1 MREPLAR
8 GMPDG
13 AMAQDPQIKRDDDA
27 SLMERLADA
36 QRTAAQEMEASGALP
51 PVIAAP
57 PRDVPTPPPLPG
69 SIRPTAPETVT
80 SAPPA
85 RQPVPAEPQ
94 SAAPAAPPP
103 VEPVAEAGLEADAS
117 DTASTGGIPPPP
129 APPRRVA
136 RRRPAGPVRSAI
148 AANDDAPSIGGLI
161 FALEQKPSSDPFR
174 YATIASAVWAVLGVG
189 FSWFSLGAE
198 VGAGGSLGDLLARP
212 TTFLTLAAIAVP
224 IAVIWFLALLAW
236 RAEELRLR
244 SSTMTEVA
252 IRLAEPDRMAEQSVA
267 SLGQAV
273 RRQVSFMNDAVSR
286 ALGRAGELEALVH
299 NEVAALERSYEDNE
313 RKIRGLIKELAG
325 ERDALLGTSVGV
337 TETLKQL
344 GTEVPSL
351 IEKLSHQQVKLA
363 QIIAGAGDNLNSLES
378 SLSTSAARL
387 EVQLG
392 TRTTEL
398 QSVLETYTGSLDQTF
413 SSRTEEM
420 QRVLEGYTAGLAEA
434 LGGRT
439 ETMQRV
445 LADYTTGLAEA
456 LGSRTE
462 NLQTVFEEYA
472 RALDETIA
480 QRADKLDERI
490 VERTRSL
497 DEAFSERL
505 RLFDESIRRSTSA
518 IDQTVGDKARALTAA
533 LDSHAKT
540 FGETIAR
547 QAVDLDESLMH
558 GVNAVRRTSENITRQ
573 SLKAIEGLAGQSELL
588 KNISENLLTQ
598 INTITNR
605 FESQGQGILR
615 AASSLENVNTKIDAT
630 LQIRHQELSHTL
642 DRLSG
647 KADELG
653 QFMQGYSSTL
663 EGSLSEAEL
672 RARKVAD
679 ELKAVADLRKSEA
692 LDQIERFKAETDDRS
707 HRALEDL
714 RHRLSS
720 VSEEVTEQL
729 GSLSSRF
736 SETSEEV
743 RERAARAARELAAE
757 QDRLKRELE
766 RIPETTRESADAM
779 RRALQDQL
787 KALDQLSSLSSR
799 EAARRDV
806 VPPAGGEP
814 SSLTRA
820 YAAETRPSAAGSPT
834 RALSS
839 LSATL
844 SSEMKARR
852 SRPTGGSGPAAASP
866 PAPADEREGWSL
878 GDLLAR
884 ASRDEDGPRR
894 EPPANPST
902 ALVRSQPQPQQQ
914 AAFALDIGVIARA
927 LDQGAAAAIW
937 QRLRAGQR
945 DIMVRSIYSPEGR
958 STFDEVS
965 RRYASDPSLQASINR
980 YLADFERILK
990 EADHKDPSGRLA
1002 MGHCTSD
1009 TGRVYLFLAH
1019 ASGRLG

>member
-27 SLMERLADA
+27 SFVERLADA
-36 QRTAAQEMEASGALP
+36 QRSAAGEMEASAALP

-57 PRDVPTPPPLPG
+57 PRAVPTPPPLPG

-456 LGSRTE
+456 LGSRTKICRPCSRRMPR
-462 NLQTVFEEYA
+462 LS
-472 RALDETIA
+472 
-480 QRADKLDERI
+480 
-490 VERTRSL
+490 TRRSPS
-497 DEAFSERL
+497 APTS
-505 RLFDESIRRSTSA
+505 STSA
-518 IDQTVGDKARALTAA
+518 SWSARARSTRRSA
-533 LDSHAKT
+533 SVCGCST
-540 FGETIAR
+540 SRSGAR
-547 QAVDLDESLMH
+547 
-558 GVNAVRRTSENITRQ
+558 
-573 SLKAIEGLAGQSELL
+573 
-588 KNISENLLTQ
+588 
-598 INTITNR
+598 
-605 FESQGQGILR
+605 
-615 AASSLENVNTKIDAT
+615 
-630 LQIRHQELSHTL
+630 
-642 DRLSG
+642 
-647 KADELG
+647 
-653 QFMQGYSSTL
+653 
-663 EGSLSEAEL
+663 
-672 RARKVAD
+672 RARST
-679 ELKAVADLRKSEA
+679 R
-692 LDQIERFKAETDDRS
+692 RS
-707 HRALEDL
+707 A
-714 RHRLSS
+714 
-720 VSEEVTEQL
+720 
-729 GSLSSRF
+729 
-736 SETSEEV
+736 
-743 RERAARAARELAAE
+743 
-757 QDRLKRELE
+757 
-766 RIPETTRESADAM
+766 
-779 RRALQDQL
+779 
-787 KALDQLSSLSSR
+787 
-799 EAARRDV
+799 
-806 VPPAGGEP
+806 
-814 SSLTRA
+814 
-820 YAAETRPSAAGSPT
+820 TRP
-834 RALSS
+834 
-839 LSATL
+839 
-844 SSEMKARR
+844 
-852 SRPTGGSGPAAASP
+852 
-866 PAPADEREGWSL
+866 
-878 GDLLAR
+878 
-884 ASRDEDGPRR
+884 
-894 EPPANPST
+894 EP
-902 ALVRSQPQPQQQ
+902 
-914 AAFALDIGVIARA
+914 
-927 LDQGAAAAIW
+927 
-937 QRLRAGQR
+937 
-945 DIMVRSIYSPEGR
+945 
-958 STFDEVS
+958 
-965 RRYASDPSLQASINR
+965 
-980 YLADFERILK
+980 
-990 EADHKDPSGRLA
+990 
-1002 MGHCTSD
+1002 
-1009 TGRVYLFLAH
+1009 
-1019 ASGRLG
+1019 